1 MRRTS
6 IPWIYRCLWAAIA
19 AVLMCGAAAPAR
31 TDPQEYVI
39 GADDVLSVSVW
50 LHPELERAVTVSS
63 KGSIVFPPLGEIQ
76 AAGLTAKQLGDHV
89 SDRLSAYLRQ
99 TATVTVTVTQYL
111 SQSVF
116 VSGAVARPGRYG
128 FERIPGVSDVINA
141 AGGALPTA
149 DLGHVQVVKREGAA
163 RRTSTVDVS
172 VPGGAGAETVLA
184 AGDAIVVPVS
194 AEATGP
200 IADGAGV
207 LGEVNHPGLY
217 PVGAGQDLWMTLAL
231 AGGATG
237 RGDLGAI
244 RVLAKDRQG
253 GGALRIDLIHTL
265 ERGNRSSYIVK
276 PGDIVIVKPR
286 GGGTW
291 SSFLQLLGVSRDV
304 LGVVA
309 LAQVLDKQK

>member
-1 MRRTS
+1 
-6 IPWIYRCLWAAIA
+6 
-19 AVLMCGAAAPAR
+19 MCGAAATAR
-31 TDPQEYVI
+31 TDSQEYVI

-50 LHPELERAVTVSS
+50 LHPELERTVTVSS

-76 AAGLTAKQLGDHV
+76 AAGLSARQLGDHV
-89 SDRLSAYLRQ
+89 SDRLSTYLRQ

-128 FERIPGVSDVINA
+128 FEHIPGVSDVINA
-141 AGGALPTA
+141 AGGALPSA
-149 DLGHVQVVKREGAA
+149 DLGRVQIVKREGAA
-163 RRTSTVDVS
+163 RRTLTVDITA
-172 VPGGAGAETVLA
+172 PGSAGAEVALA

-194 AEATGP
+194 AEAAGP
-200 IADGAGV
+200 IADAAGV

-217 PVGAGQDLWMTLAL
+217 PMGAGQDLWMALAL

-237 RGDLGAI
+237 RGDLSAI

-253 GGALRIDLIHTL
+253 GGPVRVNLIQTL
-265 ERGNRSSYIVK
+265 ERGNHSPYIVK
-276 PGDIVIVKPR
+276 PGDIVIVKPK

-291 SSFLQLLGVSRDV
+291 ASFLQLLGVSRDV